1 MHGRTLFLTVM
12 ALIWAGAPAAV
23 NAETLPLGE
32 AIISRSEKL
41 SDAEL
46 DGQRGGSETLNISDL
61 NINLTHVNGN
71 VSENVVNGVFTGTNN
86 IDSSFNAAQGL
97 FTIINN
103 FGPNSL
109 IQHIMIVDIDV
120 VQ

>member
-1 MHGRTLFLTVM
+1 MHGRTLFSAVL
-12 ALIWAGAPAAV
+12 ALMWTGLPAAV

-32 AIISRSEKL
+32 TIMSQSEKL

-61 NINLTHVNGN
+61 NINLANVHGN
-71 VSENVVNGVFTGTNN
+71 VAGNVANGAFTGTTN

-120 VQ
+120 AQ